1 MSAKANPPCRHLQ
14 SLAMLL
20 ASTRPQGALL
30 TPTPW
35 LAWSLACVAMILGA
49 VLAGRDLDRQML
61 LDIQTQLRHWP
72 VPWAFLTWSGL
83 GICGFVLLTSLSAQE
98 PRRVAALILALLIGG
113 VIVHAMKRTLHVDRP
128 ATYFGPDHPV
138 FQVIGKV
145 LKKGSMPS
153 GHSATAWAV
162 AALLVLQEG
171 RATIWRHLW
180 WILAALQAISRL
192 VVGAHWPS
200 DVLVGSGMG
209 LLLAP
214 LTWRLQASARLAHW
228 LRRPQVCKVV
238 ALSLPV
244 FGLYLCLSRQG
255 WEVPL
260 GVQLG
265 VMALCAWGAWS
276 WWQASARPTMREG
289 AA

>member
-1 MSAKANPPCRHLQ
+1 
-14 SLAMLL
+14 MLL
-20 ASTRPQGALL
+20 VSTHPKGALSTSL
-30 TPTPW
+30 PW
-35 LAWSLACVAMILGA
+35 FSWGLACVAMALGA
-49 VLAGRDLDRQML
+49 ALAGRELDRQML

-83 GICGFVLLTSLSAQE
+83 GICGFVLLTSLSAEE

-113 VIVHAMKRTLHVDRP
+113 IVVHAMKRTLHVDRP

-162 AALLVLQEG
+162 AVLLVLHEEG
-171 RATIWRHLW
+171 RATLWRHLW
-180 WILAALQAISRL
+180 WVLAALQAISRL

-214 LTWRLQASARLAHW
+214 LTWRLQASIGLANW
-228 LRRPQVCKVV
+228 LRRPQVCK
-238 ALSLPV
+238 AIAIGLPG
-244 FGLYLCLSRQG
+244 FGLYLCFSRQG
-255 WEVPL
+255 WVVPL
-260 GVQLG
+260 AVQLG
-265 VMALCAWGAWS
+265 VMLLCAWGS
-276 WWQASARPTMREG
+276 WRWWRAAARPKRLEES
-289 AA
+289 A

>member
-1 MSAKANPPCRHLQ
+1 MLRVNTHRYVKPLVTACTEGWMSAKATPPCRHLQ

-98 PRRVAALILALLIGG
+98 PRRVAALILAL
-113 VIVHAMKRTLHVDRP
+113 P
-128 ATYFGPDHPV
+128 
-138 FQVIGKV
+138 
-145 LKKGSMPS
+145 
-153 GHSATAWAV
+153 
-162 AALLVLQEG
+162 
-171 RATIWRHLW
+171 
-180 WILAALQAISRL
+180 
-192 VVGAHWPS
+192 
-200 DVLVGSGMG
+200 
-209 LLLAP
+209 LAP
-214 LTWRLQASARLAHW
+214 LPWRLQASARLAHW

-238 ALSLPV
+238 ALSLPG

>member
-1 MSAKANPPCRHLQ
+1 MSAKANPLCRHLQ

-228 LRRPQVCKVV
+228 LRRPQVCKGV
-238 ALSLPV
+238 ALSLPG

-265 VMALCAWGAWS
+265 VMALCAWGAWR
-276 WWQASARPTMREG
+276 WWQASARPTMLEG

>member
-1 MSAKANPPCRHLQ
+1 
-14 SLAMLL
+14 MLL
-20 ASTRPQGALL
+20 ASTHSKGALSAPL
-30 TPTPW
+30 PW
-35 LAWSLACVAMILGA
+35 LCWGLACIAMALGA
-49 VLAGRDLDRQML
+49 ALAGRELDRQLL
-61 LDIQTQLRHWP
+61 LDIQTQFRDWP

-83 GICGFVLLTSLSAQE
+83 GICGFVLLTSLSAEE

-113 VIVHAMKRTLHVDRP
+113 FIVHTMKRTLHVDRP

-162 AALLVLQEG
+162 AVLLVMHQQG
-171 RATIWRHLW
+171 RATLWRHLW
-180 WILAALQAISRL
+180 WVLAALQAISRL

-214 LTWRLQASARLAHW
+214 LTWRLQASEKLANW
-228 LRRPQVCKVV
+228 LRRPEVCKAV
-238 ALSLPV
+238 AISLPG
-244 FGLYLCLSRQG
+244 FGLYLCFSRQG
-255 WEVPL
+255 WVVPL
-260 GVQLG
+260 FVQAG
-265 VMALCAWGAWS
+265 VMLLCTWGAWR
-276 WWQASARPTMREG
+276 WWQAAVRPAGQGNT
-289 AA
+289 A

>member
-1 MSAKANPPCRHLQ
+1 
-14 SLAMLL
+14 MLL
-20 ASTRPQGALL
+20 ASTRTQGALS
-30 TPTPW
+30 TPLPW
-35 LAWSLACVAMILGA
+35 FAWGLACVAMALGGA
-49 VLAGRDLDRQML
+49 LAGRELDRQML
-61 LDIQTQLRHWP
+61 LDIQSQLRHWP
-72 VPWAFLTWSGL
+72 IPWAFLTWSGL
-83 GICGFVLLTSLSAQE
+83 GICGFVLLTCLSAEE

-113 VIVHAMKRTLHVDRP
+113 LVVHTMKRTLHVDRP

-162 AALLVLQEG
+162 AVLLVLHEQG
-171 RATIWRHLW
+171 RATLWRHLW
-180 WILAALQAISRL
+180 WVLAALQALSRL

-214 LTWRLQASARLAHW
+214 VTWRLQASVRLADW
-228 LRRPQVCKVV
+228 LRRPQVCKSV
-238 ALSLPV
+238 ALSLPG
-244 FGLYLCLSRQG
+244 FGLYLCLSKQG
-255 WEVPL
+255 WVVPL

-265 VMALCAWGAWS
+265 VMALCGWGAWR
-276 WWQASARPTMREG
+276 WWQASARRPLGQEG
-289 AA
+289 VA

>member
-1 MSAKANPPCRHLQ
+1 
-14 SLAMLL
+14 MLL
-20 ASTRPQGALL
+20 APTRPQGAL
-30 TPTPW
+30 PTSLPW
-35 LAWSLACVAMILGA
+35 LSWSLACVAMVLGA
-49 VLAGRDLDRQML
+49 CLAGRELDRQML

-83 GICGFVLLTSLSAQE
+83 GICGFVLLTSLSAEE
-98 PRRVAALILALLIGG
+98 PRRVAALIIALLVGG
-113 VIVHAMKRTLHVDRP
+113 IVVHTMKRTLHVDRP

-162 AALLVLQEG
+162 AALLVLREEG
-171 RATIWRHLW
+171 RATLWRHLW
-180 WILAALQAISRL
+180 WVLAALQAISRL

-214 LTWRLQASARLAHW
+214 LTWRLQASARLGHW
-228 LRRPQVCKVV
+228 LRRPQVCKAV
-238 ALSLPV
+238 AISLPG
-244 FGLYLCLSRQG
+244 FGLYLCFSRQG
-255 WEVPL
+255 WVVPL
-260 GVQLG
+260 GVQLA
-265 VMALCAWGAWS
+265 VMALCAWGAWR
-276 WWQASARPTMREG
+276 WWRAATRSLGQEG
-289 AA
+289 KA

>member
-1 MSAKANPPCRHLQ
+1 MQ
-14 SLAMLL
+14 L
-20 ASTRPQGALL
+20 ASTRAQGTLALPL
-30 TPTPW
+30 PW
-35 LAWSLACVAMILGA
+35 LAWSLACVAMAMGA
-49 VLAGRDLDRQML
+49 ALAGRELDRQLL
-61 LDIQTQLRHWP
+61 LDIQTQLRDWP

-83 GICGFVLLTSLSAQE
+83 GICGFVLLTSLSAEE

-113 VIVHAMKRTLHVDRP
+113 IVVHTMKRTLHVDRP

-162 AALLVLQEG
+162 AVLLVLHEEG
-171 RATIWRHLW
+171 RAKLWRHLW
-180 WILAALQAISRL
+180 WVLAALQAISRL

-214 LTWRLQASARLAHW
+214 LTWRLQASARLADW
-228 LRRPQVCKVV
+228 LRHPQVCKAV
-238 ALSLPV
+238 ALSLPG
-244 FGLYLCLSRQG
+244 FGLYLCFSRQG
-255 WEVPL
+255 WVVPL
-260 GVQLG
+260 GVQCA
-265 VMALCAWGAWS
+265 VMALCAWGAWR
-276 WWQASARPTMREG
+276 WWQAASRRPASQEISA
-289 AA
+289 

>member
-1 MSAKANPPCRHLQ
+1 MS
-14 SLAMLL
+14 
-20 ASTRPQGALL
+20 
-30 TPTPW
+30 TPW
-35 LAWSLACVAMILGA
+35 LTWGLAVVAMVLGA
-49 VLAGRDLDRQML
+49 ALAGRELDRQIL
-61 LDIQTQLRHWP
+61 LDTQTQLRDWP

-83 GICGFVLLTSLSAQE
+83 GICGFVLLTSLSAEE

-113 VIVHAMKRTLHVDRP
+113 IVVHTMKRTLHVDRP

-162 AALLVLQEG
+162 AALLVLNEG
-171 RATIWRHLW
+171 RATLWRHLW
-180 WILAALQAISRL
+180 WVLAALQAISRL

-214 LTWRLQASARLAHW
+214 LTWRLQASARLADW
-228 LRRPQVCKVV
+228 LRRPQVCQAV
-238 ALSLPV
+238 AISLPG
-244 FGLYLCLSRQG
+244 FGLYLCFSRQG

-265 VMALCAWGAWS
+265 VMALCAWGAWR
-276 WWQASARPTMREG
+276 WWQAAMRSASQECVV
-289 AA
+289 

>member
-1 MSAKANPPCRHLQ
+1 
-14 SLAMLL
+14 MLL
-20 ASTRPQGALL
+20 ASTPLKGTFSPPL
-30 TPTPW
+30 PW
-35 LAWSLACVAMILGA
+35 LSWALACVAMLIGA
-49 VLAGRDLDRQML
+49 ALAGRELDRQLL

-83 GICGFVLLTSLSAQE
+83 GICGFVLLTSLSAEE
-98 PRRVAALILALLIGG
+98 PRRVAALLLALLIGG
-113 VIVHAMKRTLHVDRP
+113 IVVHAMKRTLHVDRP

-162 AALLVLQEG
+162 AVLLVLHEEG
-171 RATIWRHLW
+171 RATLWRHLW
-180 WILAALQAISRL
+180 WVLAALQAVSRL

-214 LTWRLQASARLAHW
+214 LAWRLQASIALANW
-228 LRRPQVCKVV
+228 LRRPQVCKAV
-238 ALSLPV
+238 AISLPGI
-244 FGLYLCLSRQG
+244 GLYLCLGRQG
-255 WEVPL
+255 WVVPP

-265 VMALCAWGAWS
+265 VMLLCAWGAWR
-276 WWQASARPTMREG
+276 WWRAATRANRREEPV
-289 AA
+289 

>member
-1 MSAKANPPCRHLQ
+1 MQ
-14 SLAMLL
+14 L
-20 ASTRPQGALL
+20 ASTYSKGALPAPL
-30 TPTPW
+30 PW
-35 LAWSLACVAMILGA
+35 FGWFLACIAMVLGA
-49 VLAGRDLDRQML
+49 ALAGRELDRQWL
-61 LDIQTQLRHWP
+61 LDAQIHLRDWP

-83 GICGFVLLTSLSAQE
+83 GICGFVLLTCLSAEE
-98 PRRVAALILALLIGG
+98 PRRVAALVLALLIGG

-162 AALLVLQEG
+162 AALLVLHEG
-171 RATIWRHLW
+171 RATLWRHLW
-180 WILAALQAISRL
+180 WALAALQAISRL

-214 LTWRLQASARLAHW
+214 LTWRLQASARLANW
-228 LRRPQVCKVV
+228 LARPQVCKAI
-238 ALSLPV
+238 ALSLPG
-244 FGLYLCLSRQG
+244 FGLYLCFSKQG
-255 WEVPL
+255 WVVPV

-265 VMALCAWGAWS
+265 VMLLCGWGAWR
-276 WWQASARPTMREG
+276 WWR
-289 AA
+289 AAVRTPLQETPV